1 MTTFSHL
8 PFRFNLRRSVR
19 IATASLSA
27 VNSPSTSFS
36 DSQKS
41 LLLEVK
47 DLTAVIAET
56 KQEILKGVN
65 LVVYEGE
72 VGSKLIFS
80 IVLGV
85 DSHKVL
91 NFSLIFC
98 SFGIIFSDPSRFTPS
113 WARMVLER
121 AHLQRSV
128 LFVFISL
135 ILIKKKRISGVL
147 YSNEL

>member
-8 PFRFNLRRSVR
+8 PLRFNRRRSVR

-27 VNSPSTSFS
+27 VNYPSTSFS

-41 LLLEVK
+41 VLLEVK

-72 VGSKLIFS
+72 VSSKLIFS

-85 DSHKVL
+85 DL
-91 NFSLIFC
+91 TF
-98 SFGIIFSDPSRFTPS
+98 
-113 WARMVLER
+113 
-121 AHLQRSV
+121 
-128 LFVFISL
+128 
-135 ILIKKKRISGVL
+135 
-147 YSNEL
+147 